1 VTLGSTDARRAGI
14 DYRKGEAGYSM
25 TASGPAEVWRVKL
38 DAVRLDGVVLRDVDA
53 TVLANDLPVVLLGMS
68 FLNRMQMERSGERM
82 ILRRRY

>member
-1 VTLGSTDARRAGI
+1 VT
-14 DYRKGEAGYSM
+14 
-25 TASGPAEVWRVKL
+25 L